1 MFWTFSKK
9 GKKQQV
15 IKTSL
20 CKSLKK
26 HCRHM
31 CKRTLN
37 RYEFSYAL
45 LSILRGGSFHHL
57 LYDTFWTRHTML
69 MIYCELKSSKVD
81 IRLYNYT
88 HTHTHTQNEIAS
100 ARTLAQTWYSEL
112 SNQSGIKWSTC
123 GYNWSDG
130 GRNSSEIKQ
139 KNQIA
144 NAFYAISRSI
154 HRLIKA
160 CCQFAR
166 AVSSMTASV
175 TTSLK
180 YRVSNIFEALPGH
193 ESPASRGVLGSLS
206 WDRKPRKSRKNV
218 PYLSER
224 NFKFREPH
232 KMEKSFPDQI
242 KVLEGSL
249 LEGTFCQGRPF
260 LNF

>member
-26 HCRHM
+26 HCQPM

-57 LYDTFWTRHTML
+57 LYDTFWTGHTML

-100 ARTLAQTWYSEL
+100 GRTLAQTWYSEL
-112 SNQSGIKWSTC
+112 SNQSGIKWTTC

-180 YRVSNIFEALPGH
+180 YRVSNIFWGSSWAWESSEPRCSRLP
-193 ESPASRGVLGSLS
+193 RLGSKTEEESKKSPLPFGKKLQILGTSQNGKVLS
-206 WDRKPRKSRKNV
+206 WSN
-218 PYLSER
+218 
-224 NFKFREPH
+224 
-232 KMEKSFPDQI
+232 
-242 KVLEGSL
+242 
-249 LEGTFCQGRPF
+249 
-260 LNF
+260 